1 MSPAVGPPPLQ
12 GLLVVAVEQAV
23 AGPLATRHLA
33 DLGARVIK
41 VERPG
46 TGDFARDYDHVVEGL
61 SSHFVWLNR
70 GKESVA
76 LDLADSSSRTIL
88 DQLLDRADVFLHNVA
103 PPTAQR
109 FGLAGDQVRATRP
122 ALIACDISGYGDG
135 GPYAGRKAYDL
146 LVQAEAGLLQ
156 VTGTPGTPCKAG
168 IPVAD
173 IAAGMYAFSS
183 VLAALYHRQRTG
195 TGCCL
200 SVSLFDALAEWMGF
214 PFYYAAYGEAAPAR
228 RGAEHASIAPYGP
241 FTAADGQTT
250 VIAVQN
256 DREWQRFCAHVL
268 DDPDLAGR
276 RDFATNAARSAHRAE
291 LHQVIGDRLRRL
303 STPQLTA
310 LLEQADVAHAQTGD
324 VARLHEHPQ
333 LVDRGRVRK
342 VASPAGSLYALEP
355 PTSQPGWS
363 APLGSVPAVGEH
375 TDAIVRWLGAAD
387 GGPAEDEPADTER
400 TAR

>member
-1 MSPAVGPPPLQ
+1 MSPDAGHPPLQ

-76 LDLADSSSRTIL
+76 LDLADSSARTIL

-103 PPTAQR
+103 PLTAQR

-122 ALIACDISGYGDG
+122 ALISCEISGYGPG

-173 IAAGMYAFSS
+173 IAAGMYAFSV
-183 VLAALYHRQRTG
+183 VLAALYQRQRTG

-214 PFYYAAYGEAAPAR
+214 PFYYAAYGDAAPAR

-241 FTAADGQTT
+241 FTAADGKTT

-268 DDPDLAGR
+268 DDPGLAGR
-276 RDFATNAARSAHRAE
+276 PDLATNAARSAHRAE
-291 LHQVIGDRLRRL
+291 LNQVIGDRLSLL
-303 STPQLTA
+303 STAQLTT
-310 LLEQADVAHAQTGD
+310 LLEQADVAYAHAGD

-333 LVDRGRVRK
+333 LVDRGRIRE

-363 APLGSVPAVGEH
+363 APLGAVPGVGEH
-375 TDAIVRWLGAAD
+375 TGAILRWIGAGDD
-387 GGPAEDEPADTER
+387 GPDDGDQPDGDRGTR
-400 TAR
+400 